1 MEPITVLTYT
11 VASFFGYYVVADIY
25 NYIKMRTGFNEI
37 RYELDEIK
45 LRLDRINSNVFHKN
59 HNQV

>member
-25 NYIKMRTGFNEI
+25 NYIKLRSEFNEI
-37 RYELDEIK
+37 RYELNVIK
-45 LRLDRINSNVFHKN
+45 LKIDMI
-59 HNQV
+59 

>member
-11 VASFFGYYVVADIY
+11 VASFFGYYVGSDIY
-25 NYIKMRTGFNEI
+25 NYIKLRSEFNEI
-37 RYELDEIK
+37 RYDLDEIK
-45 LRLDRINSNVFHKN
+45 LRLDKINSNVFHKN